1 MSTEFETRVISEL
14 ADIKR
19 LLGIKGS
26 ATHGAA
32 PPRPSAP
39 EFKVASAYEMDD
51 KYGNPEVRRDPKR
64 WSGESC
70 VGHKFSDC
78 PADYLLVTAEFN
90 EWKASN
96 PRVGDDPK
104 WQKYAIKDAALARG
118 WAARNQGGTAAAATS
133 GGYTKRATPAQR
145 PADEHA
151 IAGGDG
157 FDDDQIPF

>member
-1 MSTEFETRVISEL
+1 MSNFETHVMSEL

-32 PPRPSAP
+32 PQRPSAP
-39 EFKVASAYEMDD
+39 EFKVASDYEMDD

-70 VGHKFSDC
+70 VGRKFSDC

-96 PRVGDDPK
+96 PREGDDPK

-118 WAARNQGGTAAAATS
+118 WAVRNQGGSTNLPS
-133 GGYTKRATPAQR
+133 GGGYTKRATPAQR
-145 PADEHA
+145 PADEHEM
-151 IAGGDG
+151 AGAGSFGEEDL
-157 FDDDQIPF
+157 PF